1 MLKGDWYILART
13 NDLLTPIIKSLKKR
27 GLYFETK
34 QGRSISESLYKDI
47 LNWEQWKKGSKL
59 TTIEVQR
66 LLERFDKKF
75 KETEDKLFELSDL
88 KTKYKLNSQLQWYDA
103 FTAVAPHTKTYIR
116 AMRSNGEDLRLK
128 PRIKILT
135 LHGSKGGE
143 ATNVVILQDQT
154 RNTIKGATKTAM
166 KRDEEQRVWYV
177 GLTRCS
183 KNLFLIRCK
192 DRSKEFKI

>member
-13 NDLLTPIIKSLKKR
+13 NDLLTPIIRGLKKR

-88 KTKYKLNSQLQWYDA
+88 KTKYKLNSQLPWYDA
-103 FTAVAPHTKTYIR
+103 FTAVAPHTTVSYTH
-116 AMRSNGEDLRLK
+116 
-128 PRIKILT
+128 LT
-135 LHGSKGGE
+135 LP
-143 ATNVVILQDQT
+143 
-154 RNTIKGATKTAM
+154 TIYS
-166 KRDEEQRVWYV
+166 V
-177 GLTRCS
+177 
-183 KNLFLIRCK
+183 
-192 DRSKEFKI
+192 